1 MSKTGDKLIFIPFLA
16 SELEWLVECLSES
29 HLRRA
34 SELSKRRK
42 IAQTR
47 INKVLVDRLRTQLED
62 IEDLSEKVLMYQS
75 RQLHGDNSVR
85 DSDFDLKQGEDDE

>member
-16 SELEWLVECLSES
+16 SEVEWVIECLSEA

-34 SELSKRRK
+34 SELATGRQ
-42 IAQTR
+42 IARSR

-62 IEDLSEKVLMYQS
+62 IEDIAEKVLMYQS

-85 DSDFDLKQGEDDE
+85 DSDFDLKQGVCDE